1 MNKEELLALDESLLY
16 LNEGK
21 IMDSIKLAVEKFKTS
36 VRKFI
41 EKAKN
46 FLKSISI
53 KPLKE
58 KIQSIIDKAK
68 KMLSKKIYGE
78 DELEEA
84 INELK
89 DTEEAFKDISLQANC
104 IIRLGKIIFS
114 YKNKNVKILNTVK
127 KAIDDINNPTKT
139 YKYFRDSIFGIHNV
153 TRKDQSEWDKKYFE
167 ELEEWYVNGN
177 IANSEEF
184 YLYCAE
190 VHDYL
195 VSKHKL

>member
-1 MNKEELLALDESLLY
+1 MNNLQQLDEALDY

-41 EKAKN
+41 EKAIN

-53 KPLKE
+53 KPFKE

-68 KMLSKKIYGE
+68 KILSKKISGE

-89 DTEEAFKDISLQANC
+89 DTQEAFEDISISVKCNV
-104 IIRLGKIIFS
+104 RLTNMIFNQN
-114 YKNKNVKILNTVK
+114 NKNVKILSTVK
-127 KAIDDINNPTKT
+127 KAIDDINNNTPQTS
-139 YKYFRDSIFGIHNV
+139 KYFKDSIFNSFHI

-167 ELEEWYVNGN
+167 ELEMMSVSD
-177 IANSEEF
+177 ASSEEF